1 MQLSKRLMK
10 QKNKYLVGAGLALAG
25 GAYLLGRNRLN
36 KAKEKEKKA
45 LIITNQ
51 KKSQKPKKVVD
62 VNLFLNRTGTP
73 PTKTSKPSYTSVYD
87 KDYIKNLK
95 K

>member
-1 MQLSKRLMK
+1 MGNRRLK
-10 QKNKYLVGAGLALAG
+10 
-25 GAYLLGRNRLN
+25 

-45 LIITNQ
+45 LNLAAIKN
-51 KKSQKPKKVVD
+51 KDKPKELVD
-62 VNLFLNRTGTP
+62 VSLFLNRTGTP
-73 PTKTSKPSYTSVYD
+73 PKTSKPSYNSVYD

>member
-10 QKNKYLVGAGLALAG
+10 SKNKYLVGAGLALAG
-25 GAYLLGRNRLN
+25 GAYLLGNRRLK

-45 LIITNQ
+45 LLITNQ
-51 KKSQKPKKVVD
+51 KKKQQPKKLVD
-62 VNLFLNRTGTP
+62 VSLFLNRTGTP
-73 PTKTSKPSYTSVYD
+73 PKTSKPSYNSVYD